1 MSDETTKRIGD
12 YEILKELGAG
22 GMGKVYQVRNVITDR
37 IEAMKALL
45 PDLVSTQ
52 DLAARFLR
60 EVKLTASLDH
70 PNICALRTAFS
81 NDNRLYMVM
90 EYVEGTT
97 LATKLDMGPL
107 SVNEAVKYIGQVLG
121 AVSYAHQRHIIHRD
135 IKPANMM
142 LTTQGVIKLMDFG
155 IARSGDERGLTMT
168 GTTLGSIGYM
178 SPEQVKGDSVDARS
192 DLYSVGIVLYEFVT
206 SRRPFMANSEYSIM
220 AAHLNQAPTP
230 PLELNPELPAALNEI
245 ILMAIAKDPAKRFQ
259 TADAFAN
266 ALTTVPACSA
276 VAPAVSR
283 TPLAGT
289 TGGDTQRPAGF
300 WEASP
305 TLEKP
310 SAHRSA
316 TGTVSPIPAYV
327 PAATATTPMPA
338 TATTPMP
345 ATATTPMPA
354 TATNPMPATATTPL
368 AAATPLPPTAP
379 LSAAAVPQ
387 PAAGLT
393 PASATPVPMPPPSQ
407 GSGHRGLYMTLG
419 ALIVLAVLVVAGIYV
434 PRISKTNAKAPD
446 ASGVTAT
453 DTGSQSPVQPT
464 QPPAADSSPAGATS
478 PGSTAQPGAPVAT
491 TASVDTSAPMPSPQ
505 APTAATPAPK
515 EMNPAQPSHPRGK
528 KLTAQNNGVASDSA
542 MPAQSDG
549 GTAAPA
555 AASDSANFDQM
566 ETELDQLSNRAA
578 AVNSS
583 LDRLQQQQSASGF
596 GLRGDMVAK
605 QVSMKGNLSKA
616 EDAVQRHDAARAK
629 RYLELTG
636 RDVEALEKFLGH

>member
-37 IEAMKALL
+37 IEAMKVLL
-45 PDLVSTQ
+45 PDLASTP

-97 LATKLDMGPL
+97 MATKLDMGPL
-107 SVNEAVKYIGQVLG
+107 SVNDAVKYINQVLS

-178 SPEQVKGDSVDARS
+178 SPEQVRGDPVDARS

-206 SRRPFMANSEYSIM
+206 GRRPFLANSEYSIM
-220 AAHLNQAPTP
+220 AAHLNQAPKP
-230 PLELNPELPAALNEI
+230 PLELNPGLPAALNEI

-259 TADAFAN
+259 AAEAFAN
-266 ALTTVPACSA
+266 ALTTVPASSA
-276 VAPAVSR
+276 VAPTVPR
-283 TPLAGT
+283 TPVAGP
-289 TGGDTQRPAGF
+289 TGGSTERPAGF

-305 TLEKP
+305 TLERP
-310 SAHRSA
+310 SAPRTEVPSA
-316 TGTVSPIPAYV
+316 PPTM
-327 PAATATTPMPA
+327 ATTVPV
-338 TATTPMP
+338 
-345 ATATTPMPA
+345 
-354 TATNPMPATATTPL
+354 
-368 AAATPLPPTAP
+368 ATPLPPTTPMAASTLMPATAP
-379 LSAAAVPQ
+379 M
-387 PAAGLT
+387 PAPT
-393 PASATPVPMPPPSQ
+393 PMSPASAPTFAQPATPVPVAAAPPPPAS
-407 GSGHRGLYMTLG
+407 SHRGLYMTLG
-419 ALIVLAVLVVAGIYV
+419 ALVVLAGLVVAGIYV

-446 ASGVTAT
+446 ASGMVAP
-453 DTGSQSPVQPT
+453 DTTSQSPVQT
-464 QPPAADSSPAGATS
+464 QPPAVTS
-478 PGSTAQPGAPVAT
+478 PSSTSQSGAPVAT
-491 TASVDTSAPMPSPQ
+491 TASVDTSAPMPPAQ
-505 APTAATPAPK
+505 APAAGTLAPR
-515 EMNPAQPSHPRGK
+515 EMSPAQPSHPRGK
-528 KLTAQNNGVASDSA
+528 KLTAQNNGMASDTA
-542 MPAQSDG
+542 MPAQGDSG
-549 GTAAPA
+549 AATPA
-555 AASDSANFDQM
+555 ANDSANFDEM

-578 AVNSS
+578 AVNTS
-583 LDRLQQQQSASGF
+583 LERLQQEQSAAGF

-605 QVSMKGNLSKA
+605 QASMKGNLFKA
-616 EDAVQRHDAARAK
+616 EEAMQHHDATRAK
-629 RYLELTG
+629 KYLELTG
-636 RDVEALEKFLGH
+636 RDVDALEKFLGH

>member
-1 MSDETTKRIGD
+1 MSDETSKRIGD

-37 IEAMKALL
+37 IEAMKVLL
-45 PDLVSTQ
+45 PDLASTP

-97 LATKLDMGPL
+97 MATKLDMGPL
-107 SVNEAVKYIGQVLG
+107 SVNDAVKYIGQVLS
-121 AVSYAHQRHIIHRD
+121 AVGYAHQRHIIHRD

-178 SPEQVKGDSVDARS
+178 SPEQVRGDPVDARS

-206 SRRPFMANSEYSIM
+206 GRRPFLANSEYSIM
-220 AAHLNQAPTP
+220 AAHLNQTPKP
-230 PLELNPELPAALNEI
+230 PLELNPGLPAALNEI

-259 TADAFAN
+259 AAEAFAN
-266 ALTTVPACSA
+266 ALTAVPASSA
-276 VAPAVSR
+276 VAPTVPR
-283 TPLAGT
+283 TALAGP
-289 TGGDTQRPAGF
+289 TGGSTERPAGF

-305 TLEKP
+305 TLERP
-310 SAHRSA
+310 SAPRTEVASA
-316 TGTVSPIPAYV
+316 PPTMATTVPV
-327 PAATATTPMPA
+327 ATPLPPTTPMTSSTPMPA
-338 TATTPMP
+338 TAPMP
-345 ATATTPMPA
+345 ATTPAPA
-354 TATNPMPATATTPL
+354 TPAFAQPATPVPV
-368 AAATPLPPTAP
+368 AATPP
-379 LSAAAVPQ
+379 
-387 PAAGLT
+387 
-393 PASATPVPMPPPSQ
+393 TPVPMPPPQAS
-407 GSGHRGLYMTLG
+407 SHRGLYMTLG
-419 ALIVLAVLVVAGIYV
+419 ALVVLAGLVVAGIYV

-446 ASGVTAT
+446 ASGMSAP
-453 DTGSQSPVQPT
+453 DTTSQAPVQA
-464 QPPAADSSPAGATS
+464 QQPAAATGANIPSSP
-478 PGSTAQPGAPVAT
+478 PGAPVAT
-491 TASVDTSAPMPSPQ
+491 TASVDTSTPMP
-505 APTAATPAPK
+505 APAPAAATPAPK
-515 EMNPAQPSHPRGK
+515 EMGPAQPSHPRGK
-528 KLTAQNNGVASDSA
+528 KLTAQNNGMANDSA
-542 MPAQSDG
+542 MPAQGDSG
-549 GTAAPA
+549 MAAPA
-555 AASDSANFDQM
+555 VNDSANFDEM

-605 QVSMKGNLSKA
+605 QASMKANLFKA
-616 EDAVQRHDAARAK
+616 EEAMQHHDAARAK
-629 RYLELTG
+629 KFLDLTG
-636 RDVEALEKFLGH
+636 RDVDALEKFLGH

>member
-1 MSDETTKRIGD
+1 MSDETSKRVGD

-37 IEAMKALL
+37 IEAMKVLL
-45 PDLVSTQ
+45 PDLASTP

-97 LATKLDMGPL
+97 MAAKLDMGPL
-107 SVNEAVKYIGQVLG
+107 TVNEAVKYIGQVLS

-178 SPEQVKGDSVDARS
+178 SPEQVKGDPVDARS

-206 SRRPFMANSEYSIM
+206 SRRPFLANSEYSIM
-220 AAHLNQAPTP
+220 AAHLNQVPTP

-266 ALTTVPACSA
+266 ALTTVPPSSA
-276 VAPAVSR
+276 IAPTVTR
-283 TPLAGT
+283 TPPAGT
-289 TGGDTQRPAGF
+289 TAGNTERPAGF

-310 SAHRSA
+310 SPLRSA
-316 TGTVSPIPAYV
+316 TGTAPPIAAYV
-327 PAATATTPMPA
+327 PEATATTPMPA
-338 TATTPMP
+338 TATTPM
-345 ATATTPMPA
+345 
-354 TATNPMPATATTPL
+354 
-368 AAATPLPPTAP
+368 AAATPLPATAP
-379 LSAAAVPQ
+379 LSAATVTP
-387 PAAGLT
+387 PAAGFAAA
-393 PASATPVPMPPPSQ
+393 PPTPVPIPPPPQ
-407 GSGHRGLYMTLG
+407 GSGHRGLYMTIG

-446 ASGVTAT
+446 ASGMAAP
-453 DTGSQSPVQPT
+453 DTTSQAPVQTEQPSPT
-464 QPPAADSSPAGATS
+464 ASSPS
-478 PGSTAQPGAPVAT
+478 AQPGAPVAT
-491 TASVDTSAPMPSPQ
+491 TASVDTSAPMPPAQ
-505 APTAATPAPK
+505 GPAAAASPK
-515 EMNPAQPSHPRGK
+515 EMSPAPPSHPRGK
-528 KLTAQNNGVASDSA
+528 KLTAQNNEMASDAA
-542 MPAQSDG
+542 MPAQGDSG
-549 GTAAPA
+549 AAAPA
-555 AASDSANFDQM
+555 AAGDSANFDEM

-583 LDRLQQQQSASGF
+583 LDHLQQQQSAAGF

-605 QVSMKGNLSKA
+605 QASMKANLFKA
-616 EDAVQRHDAARAK
+616 EEAMQHHDAARAK
-629 RYLELTG
+629 KFLDLTG
-636 RDVEALEKFLGH
+636 RDVDVLEKFLGH

>member
-1 MSDETTKRIGD
+1 MSDETSKRIGD
-12 YEILKELGAG
+12 YEILRELGAG

-37 IEAMKALL
+37 IEAMKVLL

-107 SVNEAVKYIGQVLG
+107 SVNEAVKYIGQVLS

-142 LTTQGVIKLMDFG
+142 LTTHGVIKLMDFG

-178 SPEQVKGDSVDARS
+178 SPEQVKGDPVDARS

-206 SRRPFMANSEYSIM
+206 SRRPFLANSEYSIM

-230 PLELNPELPAALNEI
+230 PLELNPGLPAALNEI

-266 ALTTVPACSA
+266 ALTTVPACSTIA
-276 VAPAVSR
+276 PTVARA
-283 TPLAGT
+283 PLGGT
-289 TGGDTQRPAGF
+289 TGGSAERPAGF

-327 PAATATTPMPA
+327 PGATATTPMPA
-338 TATTPMP
+338 TATTPLAAM
-345 ATATTPMPA
+345 ATT
-354 TATNPMPATATTPL
+354 PMPATATTPL
-368 AAATPLPPTAP
+368 AAATPLPATAP

-393 PASATPVPMPPPSQ
+393 PAPATPVPMPLPPQ
-407 GSGHRGLYMTLG
+407 GSGHRGLYMTFG

-434 PRISKTNAKAPD
+434 PRINKTNAKAPD

-453 DTGSQSPVQPT
+453 DTGSPSPVQPT
-464 QPPAADSSPAGATS
+464 QPPATDASAGATS
-478 PGSTAQPGAPVAT
+478 PGSTAQPGAPAAT
-491 TASVDTSAPMPSPQ
+491 TASVDTSAPMPPPSTP
-505 APTAATPAPK
+505 AAATPAPR

-528 KLTAQNNGVASDSA
+528 KLTAQNNGIASDSA
-542 MPAQSDG
+542 KPAQGDSG
-549 GTAAPA
+549 MPAPA

-596 GLRGDMVAK
+596 GLRGDMAAK
-605 QVSMKGNLSKA
+605 QASMKGNLFKA
-616 EDAVQRHDAARAK
+616 EEAMQQHDAARAK
-629 RYLELTG
+629 KYLELTG